1 MRRTGAGVG
10 FSGDGGGDRGGE
22 IQGVVAPDVHTGE
35 RMPNV
40 EQDFRS
46 IPKSFAAATIAPSHR
61 AAPVMERDSRPGE
74 RPPWLEEF
82 LWDTSTPGWR
92 DIKPKLPRA
101 ARGRTPREAAS
112 GEHHSNTHE
121 EAALQP
127 VASAVLNGMHAPL
140 PRRLKPGLPGRTYE
154 HAYEQPGAMSRTDAP
169 AENWAERNAWALGGS
184 FLDAAAGPWA
194 EYRPPLPTLVSE
206 NKVFVPLPLYRI
218 EIAKL
223 LRQTRVEK
231 GKTEEM
237 DAETRKKV
245 AAHHSARLEAEQ
257 RKAAAGKDL
266 LSRRL
271 MQRGVALELRV
282 AMLKVN
288 AAKRQQR
295 NQRQEELR
303 WQRYAHLASPLT
315 SPRQPQT
322 SPRHHRA
329 APTASPRHHRA
340 APALGG
346 GGTGGVGVGGGSS
359 MGGSA
364 RGGAGAGAEPQQLQP
379 AQPAAAAG
387 GACSTASNTPAEP
400 PMKAGLGGAGGPAA
414 RLGLGAYPAY
424 GPANLVWHLTNMDE
438 PFLEPPGLGALDQAR
453 LGSIVEPLLSADLG
467 ALALAH
473 LASLGETIEADL

>member
-1 MRRTGAGVG
+1 M
-10 FSGDGGGDRGGE
+10 D
-22 IQGVVAPDVHTGE
+22 
-35 RMPNV
+35 
-40 EQDFRS
+40 
-46 IPKSFAAATIAPSHR
+46 
-61 AAPVMERDSRPGE
+61 RDSRPGE

-140 PRRLKPGLPGRTYE
+140 PGRLKPGLPGRTYE

-271 MQRGVALELRV
+271 MQRSVALELRV

-329 APTASPRHHRA
+329 APTASPRHPRA

-359 MGGSA
+359 MVGGSA

-387 GACSTASNTPAEP
+387 GACSTASSTPAEP
-400 PMKAGLGGAGGPAA
+400 PMKAALGGAGGPAA

-438 PFLEPPGLGALDQAR
+438 PVLEPPGLGALDQAR